1 MRLPRL
7 LPCLALLLIPA
18 LGRAQPV
25 PAPTP
30 AATPPAAAAPP
41 STVQKLVLRDA
52 PLDLVLAEL
61 ETWTGKIVLRP
72 QALPAAI
79 ITLNI
84 AHEVSRDEAVHALE
98 SVLELN
104 GIGIVY
110 MGEKY
115 IKVVDLATKAR
126 IEASR
131 LLEGPASEEPASNM
145 IATKIFELNYLRPQD
160 VVTQLNLFLN
170 PATGGAIAFANSPFF
185 SVTDTVANLQR
196 VEVLVNKL
204 DHPTTPTVKTKF
216 YPLVNAQAA
225 AVATTINALVQGPLQ
240 ALVGAANIT
249 LSADT
254 RTNQLIVVGAK
265 EQFPLFDELVHE
277 LDKPASPVTANEVI
291 RLKNATASVVVQE
304 LHNIIAGQ
312 QQALSATSPTSTSPT
327 TRGATTTPARG
338 GTEGGVAAPAAAAT
352 TTNRAT
358 TAPQAAVTAQS
369 AAGSGV
375 NGQGTST
382 TDFSSYLS
390 FTNDDRTNSIVATGT
405 PQDLKILKN
414 MIGGLDFILQ
424 QVRIEVLI
432 VDVTLTNELD
442 TGISTLG
449 LQLDGNKLTGVSGTG
464 AGGSISGSGAQTGNS
479 TTLALLA
486 NPLTMANPLDR
497 TGLTGLISLTTTPG
511 KGKAF
516 ILSAPTISTAHNTTG
531 SIFVGE
537 TVPIATGSVTVGGTG
552 GVTTT
557 IGQIQIGITLSVT
570 PLIGVDGTV
579 QMNIS
584 QEVSDSSASVTIDGN
599 PQPIINTRQ
608 TSSYVSCKSG
618 DIIVLGG
625 QRRKSDK
632 LSTSLLAGIPLLGE
646 LLGSSSRQQETDD
659 LIFMVRPVVLQN
671 NASDN
676 ADTKQEIDNLNKPGQ
691 ISNLIDHPVEGVKD
705 LFNGKTLDSP
715 AAGDPAAVQPAPA
728 GQPAPGVPAAPNN
741 LQRPPR

>member
-1 MRLPRL
+1 
-7 LPCLALLLIPA
+7 
-18 LGRAQPV
+18 V

-110 MGEKY
+110 MGDKY

-131 LLEGPASEEPASNM
+131 LLEGPASDEPASNM

-204 DHPTTPTVKTKF
+204 DHPTTPTVEPMF

-265 EQFPLFDELVHE
+265 EQFPLFAKLVKE
-277 LDKPASPVTANEVI
+277 LDKPASPVTSNQVI

-312 QQALSATSPTSTSPT
+312 QQALSATSPTSTAP
-327 TRGATTTPARG
+327 RATTPAAPRG
-338 GTEGGVAAPAAAAT
+338 GTTGGVAAPAATT

-369 AAGSGV
+369 VAGSGV

-405 PQDLKILKN
+405 PQDLKILTK
-414 MIGGLDFILQ
+414 MIDDLDFILQ

-432 VDVTLTNELD
+432 VDVTLTNEFD
-442 TGISTLG
+442 TGISALG
-449 LQLDGNKLTGVSGTG
+449 LQMDGNKLTAISGTA
-464 AGGSISGSGAQTGNS
+464 AGGSLSGSGAQTGNS
-479 TTLALLA
+479 TTMALVA

-497 TGLTGLISLTTTPG
+497 TGLTGLLSLTTTPG

-516 ILSAPTISTAHNTTG
+516 ILSAPTIATAHNTTG

-570 PLIGVDGTV
+570 PLIGADGTV
-579 QMNIS
+579 QMSIS
-584 QEVSDSSASVTIDGN
+584 TEVSDSSSSVTIDGN
-599 PQPIINTRQ
+599 PQPVINTRQ
-608 TSSYVSCKSG
+608 TSDYVSCKTG
-618 DIIVLGG
+618 EIIVLGG

-646 LLGSSSRQQETDD
+646 LLGSSSHQQETDD
-659 LIFMVRPVVLQN
+659 LIFMVRPVVLDN
-671 NASDN
+671 KPSDN
-676 ADTKQEIDNLNKPGQ
+676 AGTMKEIHDLNKPDQ
-691 ISNLIDHPVEGVKD
+691 ISDIIGHPVEAVKNLINDKD
-705 LFNGKTLDSP
+705 LD
-715 AAGDPAAVQPAPA
+715 DPNADAQPAPA
-728 GQPAPGVPAAPNN
+728 GQPAPGVPAAQNN

>member
-110 MGEKY
+110 MGDKY

-131 LLEGPASEEPASNM
+131 LLEGPASDEPASNM

-204 DHPTTPTVKTKF
+204 DHPTTPTVEPMF

-265 EQFPLFDELVHE
+265 EQFPLFAKLVKE
-277 LDKPASPVTANEVI
+277 LDKPASPVTSNQVI

-312 QQALSATSPTSTSPT
+312 QQALSATSPTSTAP
-327 TRGATTTPARG
+327 RATTPAAPRG
-338 GTEGGVAAPAAAAT
+338 GTTGGVAAPAATT

-369 AAGSGV
+369 VAGSGV

-405 PQDLKILKN
+405 PQDLKILTK
-414 MIGGLDFILQ
+414 MIDDLDFILQ

-432 VDVTLTNELD
+432 VDVTLTNEFD
-442 TGISTLG
+442 TGISALG
-449 LQLDGNKLTGVSGTG
+449 LQMDGNKLTAISGTA
-464 AGGSISGSGAQTGNS
+464 AGGSLSGSGAQTGNS
-479 TTLALLA
+479 TTMALVA

-497 TGLTGLISLTTTPG
+497 TGLTGLLSLTTTPG

-516 ILSAPTISTAHNTTG
+516 ILSAPTIATAHNTTG

-570 PLIGVDGTV
+570 PLIGADGTV
-579 QMNIS
+579 QMSIS
-584 QEVSDSSASVTIDGN
+584 TEVSDSSSSVTIDGN
-599 PQPIINTRQ
+599 PQPVINTRQ
-608 TSSYVSCKSG
+608 TSDYVSCKTG
-618 DIIVLGG
+618 EIIVLGG

-646 LLGSSSRQQETDD
+646 LLGSSSHQQETDD
-659 LIFMVRPVVLQN
+659 LIFMVRPVVLDN
-671 NASDN
+671 KPSDN
-676 ADTKQEIDNLNKPGQ
+676 AGTMKEIHDLNKPDQ
-691 ISNLIDHPVEGVKD
+691 ISDIIGHPVEAVKNLINDKD
-705 LFNGKTLDSP
+705 LD
-715 AAGDPAAVQPAPA
+715 DPNADAQPAPA
-728 GQPAPGVPAAPNN
+728 GQPAPGVPAAQNN